1 LKKNKSKDNN
11 NNFKM
16 SDAIRININNTPYY
30 NQKIIYTKPLE
41 GQRFSIS
48 FKLEDVI
55 ISIWKPLFDYLN
67 EPSDR
72 TKIPLLIIDV
82 IMALINVN
90 KLLAQS
96 HYEQHN
102 ITDRFGIYDV
112 SIIINS
118 ALEAQLNNWDTTI
131 KLFNEL
137 INSPIYVQL
146 NLIELWMIIYQNIV

>member
-1 LKKNKSKDNN
+1 
-11 NNFKM
+11 M
-16 SDAIRININNTPYY
+16 SDTIRININNTSNF
-30 NQKIIYTKPLE
+30 NQKIIYTKPL
-41 GQRFSIS
+41 GDISSIS

-55 ISIWKPLFDYLN
+55 ISIWKPLFDYVN
-67 EPSDR
+67 ESSDR
-72 TKIPLLIIDV
+72 TKISLLIIDV

-90 KLLAQS
+90 KLLTQS
-96 HYEQHN
+96 HYEQYN

-118 ALEAQLNNWDTTI
+118 ALEAQSNNWNVTI

-146 NLIELWMIIYQNIV
+146 NFIELWMIIYQNIV

>member
-1 LKKNKSKDNN
+1 
-11 NNFKM
+11 M
-16 SDAIRININNTPYY
+16 SDTIRININNTS

-41 GQRFSIS
+41 GDLFSIS
-48 FKLEDVI
+48 FKLEGVI

-67 EPSDR
+67 ETSDK

-90 KLLAQS
+90 KLLTQS
-96 HYEQHN
+96 HCEQHN

-112 SIIINS
+112 SIIINT
-118 ALEAQLNNWDTTI
+118 ALEAQSNNWDTTI

-146 NLIELWMIIYQNIV
+146 NFIELWMIIYQNIV